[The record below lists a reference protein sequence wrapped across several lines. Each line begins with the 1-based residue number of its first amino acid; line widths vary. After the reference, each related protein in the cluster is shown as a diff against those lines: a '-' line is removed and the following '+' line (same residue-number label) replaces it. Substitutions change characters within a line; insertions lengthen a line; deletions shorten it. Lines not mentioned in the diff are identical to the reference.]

1 MSTGRLSRPSSAASH
16 SSRISHASHTSHVS
30 HASHGSRT
38 SHSGSE
44 LKLECKAAYLSV
56 FDDVHDTIDSKQDF
70 ILVLQQAGR
79 NPSQRVVNRYWDD
92 DRDSMAFDEF
102 VDVCRKVSSTSEDD
116 LMKAFRK
123 IDINGDGYIS
133 LDELYKI
140 MTTKGERLSRQEVKV
155 MIDEVDENKD
165 GRLDYKEFCRMFMS
179 TTEECKKLS
188 LRAMEKKERR
198 KKRKDEGPSAAPRKD
213 KKEESEGEG
222 EDGDKGEGRP
232 SPPRRPSLSSRRS
245 SVAHGDKTAE
255 EMDASFRRGESG
267 GSQRET
273 AGSQTGSRLSL
284 QSQLSVA
291 EKSRKDKSDEG
302 GGKRDVEEDKDDTQT
317 SPRRKPVGL
326 VLRRASVAQ
335 AENIGENKETTARQR
350 EKLSTRRQSAV
361 PRAAAHL
368 SLQSQQS
375 LVEKIGRTGSRQSLL
390 SIDDLPRPSPRGN
403 KKNPVI
409 GRLQEPSRLRDWHH
423 GKSKGCFFIDEEK
436 GFVSHQYQ
444 LMLTEDTTI
453 WLTIQP
459 TKSGSERGVVDT
471 AMYILQD
478 DKDDDDALIAFT
490 EQRDSKGCYGVRCSL
505 SAGTYSLIPFTTGCR
520 LHPRRSEPSKPAK
533 LIAKDKEDKIEL
545 TKQFKKALE
554 EIFDMADLDGN
565 GLLSRDEFS
574 WFNIRTSDEQVA
586 DDEWQVVED
595 NVELKNGEITKRGFI
610 SLNEMEAQDNDG
622 DTEDLW
628 ITLSSMGFNKAL
640 EMDEACPFALNVYAE
655 DGEVI
660 LKVTELENP
669 GKALEN
675 AVCAS
680 VIAKG
685 EGRPVKSLK
694 DVTVY
699 TYVGDARATVVV
711 ENKSRNK
718 TTLELDCRK
727 SRNCVSNLDNMEP
740 TVTVP
745 GHAKKVGIH
754 LVPEDEREEWS
765 VRCTETAQ

>member
-198 KKRKDEGPSAAPRKD
+198 KKRKDEGPSAAPRK
-213 KKEESEGEG
+213 
-222 EDGDKGEGRP
+222 
-232 SPPRRPSLSSRRS
+232 
-245 SVAHGDKTAE
+245 V
-255 EMDASFRRGESG
+255 
-267 GSQRET
+267 
-273 AGSQTGSRLSL
+273 
-284 QSQLSVA
+284 
-291 EKSRKDKSDEG
+291 
-302 GGKRDVEEDKDDTQT
+302 
-317 SPRRKPVGL
+317 
-326 VLRRASVAQ
+326 
-335 AENIGENKETTARQR
+335 
-350 EKLSTRRQSAV
+350 
-361 PRAAAHL
+361 
-368 SLQSQQS
+368 
-375 LVEKIGRTGSRQSLL
+375 GRTGSRQSLL

>member
-213 KKEESEGEG
+213 DRKH
-222 EDGDKGEGRP
+222 P
-232 SPPRRPSLSSRRS
+232 
-245 SVAHGDKTAE
+245 
-255 EMDASFRRGESG
+255 
-267 GSQRET
+267 Q
-273 AGSQTGSRLSL
+273 LSL
-284 QSQLSVA
+284 RSGHSGLSV
-291 EKSRKDKSDEG
+291 
-302 GGKRDVEEDKDDTQT
+302 
-317 SPRRKPVGL
+317 
-326 VLRRASVAQ
+326 
-335 AENIGENKETTARQR
+335 
-350 EKLSTRRQSAV
+350 
-361 PRAAAHL
+361 
-368 SLQSQQS
+368 
-375 LVEKIGRTGSRQSLL
+375 GRTGSRQSLL

>member
-198 KKRKDEGPSAAPRKD
+198 KKRKDEGPSAAPRK
-213 KKEESEGEG
+213 G
-222 EDGDKGEGRP
+222 
-232 SPPRRPSLSSRRS
+232 
-245 SVAHGDKTAE
+245 
-255 EMDASFRRGESG
+255 
-267 GSQRET
+267 
-273 AGSQTGSRLSL
+273 
-284 QSQLSVA
+284 
-291 EKSRKDKSDEG
+291 RKDKSDEG

-375 LVEKIGRTGSRQSLL
+375 LVEKNDRKHPQLSLRSGHSGLSVGRTGSRQSLL

>member
-291 EKSRKDKSDEG
+291 
-302 GGKRDVEEDKDDTQT
+302 
-317 SPRRKPVGL
+317 
-326 VLRRASVAQ
+326 
-335 AENIGENKETTARQR
+335 
-350 EKLSTRRQSAV
+350 
-361 PRAAAHL
+361 
-368 SLQSQQS
+368 
-375 LVEKIGRTGSRQSLL
+375 EKIGRTGSRQSLL